1 MTASCISNLAEMVG
15 QRGRMAEA
23 ESLARESLLIRQKV
37 RGCGGAMGGPQAD
50 RGRVGLGWRRR
61 GICVALAGL
70 LLASWI
76 LCDKT
81 WHH

>member
-37 RGCGGAMGGPQAD
+37 RGCGGAMGGAQAD
-50 RGRVGLGWRRR
+50 GGWVGLG
-61 GICVALAGL
+61 
-70 LLASWI
+70 
-76 LCDKT
+76 
-81 WHH
+81 

>member
-37 RGCGGAMGGPQAD
+37 RECGGA
-50 RGRVGLGWRRR
+50 RVGGRQMGAEWGLVER
-61 GICVALAGL
+61 GG
-70 LLASWI
+70 ASV
-76 LCDKT
+76 
-81 WHH
+81 